1 MSGVQLDGGE
11 DSLSGGG
18 SRDSVVGKGGSSE
31 GSSGGKGGGET
42 SGIGVGE
49 TKTESGSGSSDNL
62 GGTTLSG
69 SGGNLGGFNSGKV
82 LGSGGGNL
90 GGVLDGGGANKVEN
104 GTDGE
109 GYVEGSRGGGK
120 VGTGHTETVDR
131 VSNVVDSLQDTVGVH
146 ILV

>member
-1 MSGVQLDGGE
+1 MSRVQLDGGE

-18 SRDSVVGKGGSSE
+18 GRDSVVGKGGSSE
-31 GSSGGKGGGET
+31 GSSGGET
-42 SGIGVGE
+42 SGIGVGKA
-49 TKTESGSGSSDNL
+49 KTESGSGSSDNL
-62 GGTTLSG
+62 GGTTLPG
-69 SGGNLGGFNSGKV
+69 SDGKLGGFNSGKV
-82 LGSGGGNL
+82 LGLGGGNL
-90 GGVLDGGGANKVEN
+90 GGILYGGGANKVEN

-109 GYVEGSRGGGK
+109 GDVEGSRGGGK